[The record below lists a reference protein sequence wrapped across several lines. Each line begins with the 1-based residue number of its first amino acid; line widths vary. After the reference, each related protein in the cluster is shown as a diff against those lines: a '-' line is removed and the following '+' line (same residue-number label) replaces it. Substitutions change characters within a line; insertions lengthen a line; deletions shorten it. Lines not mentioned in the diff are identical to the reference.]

1 MSSAGSPVL
10 PVARYEA
17 DASGRLL
24 SLEGGAAL
32 TGEATGTEWA
42 ALIWPPDL
50 PSVAA
55 RRATPLAAGAT
66 RVLEY
71 RARAGARVVWLS
83 DVARGEVG
91 PDGAL
96 RQRGALIERSAARAA
111 EVRAERGR
119 ECGALARLAGGLAH
133 EVNNPLSSVLNYLQL
148 AERIG
153 GDDPRLRE
161 ALLGAQAEG
170 RRVLEVT
177 RALAQVGA
185 RSESDEPHTIE
196 VAVVA
201 RACLSALRREL
212 REAFV
217 RLEVDVPEE
226 LPPVRGHGGAIPTAF
241 LAGLHNALEALEERW
256 PAPSAGKRLAIRATL
271 EAEQVVLALE
281 DGGGLEPEVAARAFE
296 PFYGTR
302 PARAGLGLTIAR
314 EQLRGLGGEATLE
327 ATRDGALLALRLPLA

>member
-1 MSSAGSPVL
+1 MSSPVL

-17 DASGRLL
+17 DAGGQLL
-24 SLEGGAAL
+24 RLEGLSAL
-32 TGEATGTEWA
+32 TGEATPAQWDD
-42 ALIWPPDL
+42 LVWPPDQR
-50 PSVAA
+50 SVAA
-55 RRATPLAAGAT
+55 RRAAPLEAGGT

-83 DVARGEVG
+83 DVARGELG

-119 ECGALARLAGGLAH
+119 ECEALAKLAGGLAH

-148 AERIG
+148 GERIG

-185 RSESDEPHTIE
+185 RSESGEPHTIE

-201 RACLSALRREL
+201 RACLSIVRRQL

-217 RLEVDVPEE
+217 RLEVDVPED
-226 LPPVRGHGGAIPTAF
+226 LPLVRGHGSAIPTSF
-241 LAGLHNALEALEERW
+241 LAGLQNALEALVERW
-256 PAPSAGKRLAIRATL
+256 PAPEPGKRLTIRATL
-271 EAEQVVLALE
+271 EAEHVRLAVQ
-281 DGGGLEPEVAARAFE
+281 DGGGLRPEDAARAFE

-302 PARAGLGLTIAR
+302 PDRAGLGLTIAR
-314 EQLRGLGGEATLE
+314 ERLRALGGDATLE
-327 ATRDGALLALRLPLA
+327 ATGDGALLVLRLPLA